1 MARFHPTYGIHC
13 IGTGAYGRAV
23 AVKKL
28 HEFEGDNPAFDS
40 SFRNE
45 AKLLSQIRHR
55 HVVKLSGV
63 CMHQQSMFLIYDYME
78 RGSLFSVLTDEDEA
92 VKLNWKKRV
101 NVVNG
106 IANTL
111 SYMHHDHSPPI
122 IHTDISSSKILLDS
136 KYEGCL
142 FDFGTTRLLDPDSS
156 NQTILVGTQGYLA
169 FTMEVTEKCDVYRYR
184 VLALEVMF
192 GQFGDHP
199 EDFISFMTIM
209 KRSTQFTQKMMV
221 QQLLDKRMCLEL

>member
-1 MARFHPTYGIHC
+1 MA
-13 IGTGAYGRAV
+13 AV

-92 VKLNWKKRV
+92 VKLNWKKR
-101 NVVNG
+101 
-106 IANTL
+106 
-111 SYMHHDHSPPI
+111 
-122 IHTDISSSKILLDS
+122 
-136 KYEGCL
+136 
-142 FDFGTTRLLDPDSS
+142 
-156 NQTILVGTQGYLA
+156 LA